1 MYICDCLSISMMVRV
16 ILRVTEREK
25 TLVSPRGGYLE
36 AVMLIQID
44 ILLIFIVRIMRV
56 PVRVNH
62 S

>member
-1 MYICDCLSISMMVRV
+1 MMVRV
-16 ILRVTEREK
+16 VLRVTEHEK
-25 TLVSPRGGYLE
+25 SLVSPRGGYLE
-36 AVMLIQID
+36 AVMLIQIK